1 VAVRD
6 ARSRLTCLPLVDRA
20 PAHPIARSAFVVIAA
35 LALAVPAAAHA
46 GRVGPGVVQTTI
58 PVAGYRVALRID
70 PNLGG
75 RIASTFT
82 VRCTRGGSPV
92 AATVTAGFSMP
103 AMAMPPLSLR
113 LRRVAP
119 GVYRGTGVMLVM
131 PGLWNIHLRISPPAG
146 PAVDLV
152 VADEALLDTPG

>member
-1 VAVRD
+1 
-6 ARSRLTCLPLVDRA
+6 
-20 PAHPIARSAFVVIAA
+20 
-35 LALAVPAAAHA
+35 
-46 GRVGPGVVQTTI
+46 
-58 PVAGYRVALRID
+58 
-70 PNLGG
+70 
-75 RIASTFT
+75 
-82 VRCTRGGSPV
+82 V